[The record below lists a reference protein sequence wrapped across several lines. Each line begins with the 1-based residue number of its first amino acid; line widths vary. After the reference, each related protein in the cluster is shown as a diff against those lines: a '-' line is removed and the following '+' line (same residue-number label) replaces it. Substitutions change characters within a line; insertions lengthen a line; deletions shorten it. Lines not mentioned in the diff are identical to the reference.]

1 MNSWLN
7 TCLNEHVHCGNPPE
21 YSVLEGTNFFN
32 HHLINEEFANNC
44 NGQPEEGCTWVFVFT
59 GLDYWT
65 GLLDWTTGLTF
76 DLTFELFFLSM
87 INIAVVLLAKVNL
100 GVLGK

>member
-1 MNSWLN
+1 M
-7 TCLNEHVHCGNPPE
+7 
-21 YSVLEGTNFFN
+21 
-32 HHLINEEFANNC
+32 
-44 NGQPEEGCTWVFVFT
+44 FVFT

-76 DLTFELFFLSM
+76 ELTFELFFFLSM

>member
-1 MNSWLN
+1 MK
-7 TCLNEHVHCGNPPE
+7 CKEQPPL
-21 YSVLEGTNFFN
+21 VGVCI
-32 HHLINEEFANNC
+32 H
-44 NGQPEEGCTWVFVFT
+44 
-59 GLDYWT
+59 WT

-76 DLTFELFFLSM
+76 ELTFELFFFLSM

>member
-1 MNSWLN
+1 MCWM
-7 TCLNEHVHCGNPPE
+7 GK
-21 YSVLEGTNFFN
+21 LERKVRYRR
-32 HHLINEEFANNC
+32 
-44 NGQPEEGCTWVFVFT
+44 VFVFT

-76 DLTFELFFLSM
+76 ELTLELFFFLSM

>member
-1 MNSWLN
+1 MSAATLPHIMSLSD
-7 TCLNEHVHCGNPPE
+7 CYLIMKCKEQPPR
-21 YSVLEGTNFFN
+21 
-32 HHLINEEFANNC
+32 
-44 NGQPEEGCTWVFVFT
+44 VFVFT

-76 DLTFELFFLSM
+76 ELTFELFFFLSM

>member
-1 MNSWLN
+1 MKVV
-7 TCLNEHVHCGNPPE
+7 TIT
-21 YSVLEGTNFFN
+21 YR
-32 HHLINEEFANNC
+32 
-44 NGQPEEGCTWVFVFT
+44 VFVFT

-76 DLTFELFFLSM
+76 ELTFELFFLSM